1 MDAAKNNNNG
11 DLTFLDG
18 YQCSNFRTCIFHDD
32 LKRRYWDDMATN
44 QINVWMLKTM
54 PDEMLLIE
62 KNASRSRHYDG
73 SLMILREFIQNNETI
88 TGVRGYT
95 NTNDDDEGVGGHW
108 GSTPDMTT
116 KVNTLLLDSCM
127 KFCTRWCNRR
137 FFLQPCLGTCI
148 SIVSTTSSFEDNTW
162 WWWNSWR

>member
-1 MDAAKNNNNG
+1 M
-11 DLTFLDG
+11 
-18 YQCSNFRTCIFHDD
+18 YVC
-32 LKRRYWDDMATN
+32 
-44 QINVWMLKTM
+44 LKTM

-62 KNASRSRHYDG
+62 KNTSRSRHYDG
-73 SLMILREFIQNNETI
+73 SLMILREFIPNNETT
-88 TGVRGYT
+88 TGVKGYT

-137 FFLQPCLGTCI
+137 FFLATLFGNMHFDCVYYFLLRGQHMVMMEQLAIIEITTPLP
-148 SIVSTTSSFEDNTW
+148 SITILITTT
-162 WWWNSWR
+162 